1 MVYLSDIVD
10 YCFDSTYLLAIAK
23 EVRMTRLLSEGPL
36 YKRLE
41 EIGEEAKKVFDTTKG
56 NILEYQI
63 ALTREEMSLE
73 LRDLMIK
80 IDRETLKQERL
91 TEAREVSP

>member
-1 MVYLSDIVD
+1 
-10 YCFDSTYLLAIAK
+10 
-23 EVRMTRLLSEGPL
+23 MTRLLSEGPL